1 MPGLTESQLSVLRTV
16 FGAASNPII
25 ADLEQ
30 ALAGEA
36 SRGGPIAAVHELL
49 SKEAVARR
57 VRAVVFEPI
66 MPMCRPSP
74 VGGVQ
79 FPAAAP
85 VLLWAALSEAAP
97 AEAQAA
103 EAASLRPAD
112 DETPPDPVFDELCL
126 IAAQN
131 LRNESPGF
139 TAVIERLDK
148 AQAGGAEDFASYLD
162 LAPITRPALMRLPE
176 WVGRMSDERAAAA
189 RLAYRDAVAL
199 SEDAGPRFFETL
211 LAHLPEPWAI
221 LRVMS
226 AVMTHP
232 GDRYVAVS
240 ELAKFGEYILADV
253 DRRLAEFKAFDP
265 TGGAEAGRAAG
276 DILHVASQEIA
287 EFETSIELARDGP
300 WGSRIAAQRRQ
311 MAQSAEA
318 RLGQI
323 DKALDAALPLKMV
336 RFGKGLKGLPKLAED
351 PDPAAVRKAEG
362 LMAFFDACH
371 ASAGQSGY
379 GAARAKAAEKI
390 GDRLDQYVE
399 DLLEILRA
407 EEIEG
412 GAERVHLY
420 LEITA
425 QFLEAARDE
434 KAGQIVR
441 RRAAA
446 A

>member
-1 MPGLTESQLSVLRTV
+1 MPGLTEHQLSVLRTV

-36 SRGGPIAAVHELL
+36 IRGGPIAAVHELL

-57 VRAVVFEPI
+57 VRAAVFEPI
-66 MPMCRPSP
+66 LPMCRPSP
-74 VGGVQ
+74 IGAVQ
-79 FPAAAP
+79 FPAGAP
-85 VLLWAALSEAAP
+85 ILLWAALSEAAP
-97 AEAQAA
+97 EQAHAA
-103 EAASLRPAD
+103 EAASLRATD
-112 DETPPDPVFDELCL
+112 DEARPDPVYDELCL

-131 LRNESPGF
+131 LRHESPSF
-139 TAVIERLDK
+139 APVIALLDK
-148 AQAGGAEDFASYLD
+148 AQSGGAENFASYLD
-162 LAPITRPALMRLPE
+162 LAPITREALGRLRE

-189 RLAYRDAVAL
+189 RLAYKDAVAL
-199 SEDAGPRFFETL
+199 SDDAGPRFFETL
-211 LAHLPEPWAI
+211 LAHLPEPWTI
-221 LRVMS
+221 LRVVS

-240 ELAKFGEYILADV
+240 ELAKFGEYILADI
-253 DRRLAEFKAFDP
+253 DKRLNEFKAFDP

-276 DILHVASQEIA
+276 EALHLASQEIG

-311 MAQSAEA
+311 MAQSAEV

-323 DKALDAALPLKMV
+323 DKALDAALPLKTV
-336 RFGKGLKGLPKLAED
+336 RFGKGFKGLPKLAAD
-351 PDPAAVRKAEG
+351 PDLAAVRKAEG

-371 ASAGQSGY
+371 SCAGQSGY

-390 GDRLDQYVE
+390 VDRLDHYVE
-399 DLLEILRA
+399 DLLETLRA

-412 GAERVHLY
+412 GAERVHAY
-420 LEITA
+420 LEIAA
-425 QFLEAARDE
+425 QFMEAARDE